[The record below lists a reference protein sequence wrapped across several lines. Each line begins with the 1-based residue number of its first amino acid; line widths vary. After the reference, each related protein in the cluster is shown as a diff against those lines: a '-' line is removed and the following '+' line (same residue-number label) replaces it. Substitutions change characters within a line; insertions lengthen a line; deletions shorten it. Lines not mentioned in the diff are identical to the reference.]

1 MSQPESSSDTD
12 RAAALAWLWE
22 RVIGHV
28 AAMRLELTGPLY
40 EVGHD
45 DVMMREATSDDAF
58 SWLDDCE
65 ARLGCDVANAR
76 EAMVDYML
84 ARDGEPGAQDV
95 AEALRGPLVEAA
107 ARLHANH
114 PVRRGL
120 LAMTEPPNK
129 SA

>member
-1 MSQPESSSDTD
+1 MTNATSEAD
-12 RAAALAWLWE
+12 RTAALDWLWE
-22 RVIGHV
+22 RVIAHV
-28 AAMRLELTGPLY
+28 RSMRLDLSGPLY

-95 AEALRGPLVEAA
+95 AEALGGPLVEAA

-129 SA
+129 RA